1 MLLLLPNCLK
11 KVKLNLDKSTPC
23 LPHTIQM
30 YSKINLT
37 NRQKEI
43 YYFLQEFQ
51 RKEGISPTCREIA
64 DQFGF
69 SSPKSVTDHLR
80 ALEKKGVIRRHGG
93 RSRGIEVLNSE
104 WPSGKKAVTVP
115 IVGHIPA
122 GQPEKKSEERQGTL
136 AVDPTMLGGILHH
149 RLFAL
154 KVKGDSMEGRGIHE
168 GDWVVVDADATP
180 RLYDVVVA
188 LIDGESTLKTL
199 TKQNGRFF
207 LKAENPIYPD
217 LIPIEELLIQ
227 GVAKAILRRM

>member
-1 MLLLLPNCLK
+1 
-11 KVKLNLDKSTPC
+11 
-23 LPHTIQM
+23 M
-30 YSKINLT
+30 YSRNNLT
-37 NRQKEI
+37 NRQTEI
-43 YYFLQEFQ
+43 FQFLQEFH

-69 SSPKSVTDHLR
+69 KSPKAVTDHLF
-80 ALEKKGVIRRHGG
+80 ALEKKGFIRRHGR
-93 RSRGIEVLNSE
+93 RSRGIELLNSE
-104 WPSGKKAVTVP
+104 WPSDKKAVTVP

-122 GQPEKKSEERQGTL
+122 GHPERKSEERQGTL
-136 AVDPTMLGGILHH
+136 AVDPAILVGIGHH

-154 KVKGDSMEGRGIHE
+154 QVKGDSMDGRGIHE

-180 RLYDVVVA
+180 RLYDIVVA

-199 TKQNGRFF
+199 TKQKGHFF

-227 GVAKAILRRM
+227 GVAKAILRRMS